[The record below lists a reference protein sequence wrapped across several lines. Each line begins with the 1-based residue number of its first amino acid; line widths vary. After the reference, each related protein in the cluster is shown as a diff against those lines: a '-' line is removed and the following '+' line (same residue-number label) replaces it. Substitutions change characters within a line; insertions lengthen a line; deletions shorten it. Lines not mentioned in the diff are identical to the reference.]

1 MQVYSNTI
9 RDLYALAEYATPEQ
23 FLTQAINLLK
33 TWIRF
38 DGVLFGTGEA
48 RLVKN
53 EATALNPNHQEIEQ
67 HQEQQ
72 VRQEQR
78 KPIPDSILFGKNSPI
93 KFNEDLLVRGYR
105 DAPHAP
111 VRGGIR

>member
-23 FLTQAINLLK
+23 FLTQAITLLK

-67 HQEQQ
+67 HQ
-72 VRQEQR
+72 
-78 KPIPDSILFGKNSPI
+78 
-93 KFNEDLLVRGYR
+93 
-105 DAPHAP
+105 
-111 VRGGIR
+111 